1 LTAPAPPRSGD
12 PHRPPGPSHP
22 GGSGAARGILLIAA
36 AVIVGLVLLGKGLDD
51 GGGTS
56 AATGGG
62 KSTTTTAASSQPTTS
77 TTAAPQPHQ
86 PAQVKVLV
94 ANGANI
100 TGAASTANNTLIA
113 KGYNALSP
121 TNSPNVSTTTVYF
134 APGYQAD
141 ATAIAQLLGAPAAGV
156 QAMPAPPPLDVKG
169 ASVLVVLGP
178 DVAKKK

>member
-1 LTAPAPPRSGD
+1 M
-12 PHRPPGPSHP
+12 
-22 GGSGAARGILLIAA
+22 RGVLLIVA
-36 AVIVGLVLLGKGLDD
+36 AVIVGLVLLGKGLDNN
-51 GGGTS
+51 GGGSST
-56 AATGGG
+56 AAGGT
-62 KSTTTTAASSQPTTS
+62 KSTTTTTAASQSTTV

-94 ANGANI
+94 ANGAGI

-121 TNSPNVSTTTVYF
+121 TNSPTVSTTAVYF
-134 APGYQAD
+134 ASGYQAD
-141 ATAIAQLLGAPAAGV
+141 AAAIAQLLGAPAAGV